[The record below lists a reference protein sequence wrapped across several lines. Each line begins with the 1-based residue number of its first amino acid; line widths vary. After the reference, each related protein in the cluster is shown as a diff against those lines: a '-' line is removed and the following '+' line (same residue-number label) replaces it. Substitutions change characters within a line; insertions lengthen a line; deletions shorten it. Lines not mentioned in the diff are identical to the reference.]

1 MSAGGRAVPGGCG
14 APAGVACSL
23 AAWGT
28 AGPAAVLMWY
38 SAVAADVHWEGRWG
52 TGQAEGLS
60 GRGWEVTPLLVR
72 GCSCWGNPGTG
83 PKTGGGVNAPG
94 RS

>member
-1 MSAGGRAVPGGCG
+1 M
-14 APAGVACSL
+14 APAGVSYSL

-28 AGPAAVLMWY
+28 AGPAAGPTPC
-38 SAVAADVHWEGRWG
+38 SALAADGRWEGRWG
-52 TGQAEGLS
+52 IGQVEGLS
-60 GRGWEVTPLLVR
+60 GLGLEGTPLLLK

-83 PKTGGGVNAPG
+83 PKTDGGVSAPG